1 MLDKLQKLS
10 EKKLT
15 EAVVF
20 PLLETMGFDH
30 IEERHGPYEKGKD
43 ILCLRR
49 DELDELELL
58 AIQVKKLK
66 FSGNASESGHLHNVI
81 NQLSQCLEEP
91 IKLRDGTERP
101 ANRVWF
107 ISPYPLNISALEASF
122 AKYVRAGA
130 SRVKI
135 MDGAKLLDLLE
146 KNAPEVLAQLGDKY
160 AAYITNLKGELT
172 FLQEASAFRLRDK
185 ISILP
190 IYIDLDIS
198 VLPPRLLAVIGNRVE
213 PKSYVRLPYKST
225 VGTRSELRAEVRRFG
240 SLIDAWE
247 DFEEKA
253 QSVLGFGVVKVLD
266 DVRKYDFLK
275 DGQQQWK
282 KKDVTA
288 AVGVHWEKI
297 FAGARELALGQFDL
311 LKREPSAKNM
321 LAFHEI
327 VNRLDGLLNHNAVN
341 PLIRI
346 TSNVSNLA
354 SDFDRVGISI
364 EHLLE
369 SRMNCQITGE
379 AGAGKTTLLRMIG
392 YKEVSNKTGRIPV
405 FVPLASLT
413 PKLTIKGLIQKTCKQ
428 HGIAPSKRSFDDLLS
443 GGRLLLL
450 LDGVDEA
457 ASRIK
462 QVNSEIAEFM
472 SEQESVQCVF
482 TARPWARL
490 GRRADFI
497 TLRLLPFTPDQVK
510 AFFYRWFADSPTQ
523 AEEVIDHLDE
533 HPYLYEV
540 VSTPLIA
547 TILAVV
553 KLYGQGLPTSL
564 LGLYERRFEL
574 LLHNWDSAKGIKRDV
589 FSFADKLFFIRK
601 LAFQLHKQTVRSAPW
616 DMIVRLIFQ
625 TLGGIHSIAQAEE
638 FARELVQH
646 NNVLI
651 QDEDGNW
658 GLGHLQYQEYLAAL
672 EAKEN
677 PKINLANYIEGGWWS
692 AVLQMYA
699 EMTSD
704 ISLLILNAHYQY
716 GDKVEGLQRRED
728 ILYKLSALLPLAP
741 NTEESAK
748 AIVEKGVDTLE
759 AIGDSFSRY
768 SSDAI
773 LQGKGRPR

>member
-1 MLDKLQKLS
+1 MITRRRSVERISLTPRKGEFMTTADRRPLLEKLQKFS

-15 EAVVF
+15 EAVIF

-30 IEERHGPYEKGKD
+30 REERHGPYEKGKD

-81 NQLSQCLEEP
+81 NQLSQCLEES
-91 IKLRDGTERP
+91 IKLRDGTERE

-122 AKYVRAGA
+122 ARYVRAGI
-130 SRVKI
+130 SRIKI
-135 MDGAKLLDLLE
+135 MDGPKLLALLE
-146 KNAPEVLAQLGDKY
+146 KNAPEVLARLGDKY
-160 AAYITNLKGELT
+160 AAYITSLRNELT

-213 PKSYVRLPYKST
+213 PKSYVRVPYKSVVST
-225 VGTRSELRAEVRRFG
+225 TSELRAEVRKIG
-240 SLIDAWE
+240 SSLDAWE
-247 DFEEKA
+247 DFDEKA
-253 QSVLGFGVVKVLD
+253 RPVLGIGVVKVLD
-266 DVRKYDFLK
+266 DIRKYDFLK
-275 DGQQQWK
+275 DGQRQWK
-282 KKDVTA
+282 QKDVTA
-288 AVGVHWEKI
+288 AVGVDWEKI
-297 FAGARELALGQFDL
+297 FTGAGELTLEKFDL

-321 LAFHEI
+321 LGFHEI
-327 VNRLDGLLNHNAVN
+327 VNRLDGLLNHNAVS
-341 PLIRI
+341 PLIRV
-346 TSNVSNLA
+346 TSKVSNLA
-354 SDFDRVGISI
+354 SDFDRVSIGI

-369 SRMNCQITGE
+369 SRMNCQITGQ

-392 YKEVSNKTGRIPV
+392 YKEARNRSGRVPV

-413 PKLTIKGLIQKTCKQ
+413 PKLTLIELIQKTCKQ
-428 HGIAPSKRSFDDLLS
+428 HGIAPSKRSFNDLLS

-450 LDGVDEA
+450 LDGVDEP

-462 QVNSEIAEFM
+462 QVNSEIADFM
-472 SEQESVQCVF
+472 SEHGSVQCAF
-482 TARPWARL
+482 TARPWAAL
-490 GRRADFI
+490 GRMADFI

-523 AEEVIDHLDE
+523 AEEVINHLDD
-533 HPYLYEV
+533 HSYLYEV

-574 LLHNWDSAKGIKRDV
+574 LLHNWDSAKGIKRDI
-589 FSFADKLFFIRK
+589 FCLADKQFFLRK

-616 DMIVRLIFQ
+616 DVIVRLIHQ
-625 TLGGIHSIAQAEE
+625 TRGE
-638 FARELVQH
+638 
-646 NNVLI
+646 
-651 QDEDGNW
+651 
-658 GLGHLQYQEYLAAL
+658 
-672 EAKEN
+672 
-677 PKINLANYIEGGWWS
+677 S
-692 AVLQMYA
+692 AV
-699 EMTSD
+699 
-704 ISLLILNAHYQY
+704 
-716 GDKVEGLQRRED
+716 
-728 ILYKLSALLPLAP
+728 
-741 NTEESAK
+741 
-748 AIVEKGVDTLE
+748 
-759 AIGDSFSRY
+759 
-768 SSDAI
+768 
-773 LQGKGRPR
+773 